1 MRFLIEILHPAHVHF
16 FRPFVEVM
24 AARGHEFLI
33 LSRDKDVTVELLDAH
48 RIPHTVLSR
57 QSSGKLRLLA
67 ELLLRVWRG
76 FRLGRRFKPDYA
88 IGLMGPTVTIVG
100 RLLGARTVV
109 FYDNE
114 TTALLN
120 GLVARACD
128 AWWSPR
134 GYRLDH
140 GGKHYRY
147 DGYHE
152 LAYLHPERFTP
163 DPEVVRRA
171 GLDPDAPY
179 FVVRFVAWE
188 AIHDVNEFG
197 FSLQD
202 KYEIVQRLESYGRV
216 LITSERPLPPDFEP
230 YRLNLPPAEVHHVL
244 AFATLLVGESSTM
257 ASEAAC
263 LGTKAL
269 FVSRSGRGVNDEQ
282 EARYG
287 LVRTFH
293 GEEVT
298 AAADYL
304 GKLLAAGDQ
313 KTAARESRE
322 RLLSENIDVT
332 GFLVSYFT
340 SGCADTSRSRRKE
353 ADRQE
358 PGADRAAPASLP
370 RQG

>member
-24 AARGHEFLI
+24 AARGHEFLV
-33 LSRDKDVTVELLDAH
+33 LSRDKDVTLELLDAY

-57 QSSGKLRLLA
+57 QPSGKPRLLA
-67 ELLLRVWRG
+67 ELLLRIWRG
-76 FRLGRRFKPDYA
+76 FFLARRFKPDYA
-88 IGLMGPTVTIVG
+88 LGLMGPSVSVIG
-100 RLLGARTVV
+100 RLLGVRTVV

-120 GLVARACD
+120 RVIARVCD

-140 GGKHYRY
+140 GGKHHRY

-179 FVVRFVAWE
+179 FVMRFVAWE

-202 KYEIVQRLESYGRV
+202 KYEIVQRLQSHGRV
-216 LITSERPLPPDFEP
+216 LITSERPLPPDLEP
-230 YRLNLPPAEVHHVL
+230 YRFHLPPAEVHHVL

-287 LVRTFH
+287 LVHTFH
-293 GEEVT
+293 GEDVT
-298 AAADYL
+298 TAADYL
-304 GKLLAAGDQ
+304 GTLLESGDQ
-313 KTAARESRE
+313 KTAAREGRE
-322 RLLSENIDVT
+322 QLLSENIDVT
-332 GFLVSYFT
+332 GFLVSYFS
-340 SGCADTSRSRRKE
+340 SGCADSSSSRSKHGHGM
-353 ADRQE
+353 DS
-358 PGADRAAPASLP
+358 GADGVTSTSLP